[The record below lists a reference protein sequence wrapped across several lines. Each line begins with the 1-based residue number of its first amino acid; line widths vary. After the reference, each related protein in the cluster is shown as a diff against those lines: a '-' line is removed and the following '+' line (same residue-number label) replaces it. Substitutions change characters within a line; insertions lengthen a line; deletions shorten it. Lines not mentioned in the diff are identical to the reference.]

1 MENVAYKSAVQALYK
16 WIMIGV
22 VADIVAAIVGW
33 LWVDATELILGIIS
47 GDISTYIGALLVLG
61 ILGIVSFVAI
71 IKIFTTLGKWKNAVD
86 ANDAPAV
93 GKLKLA
99 YLLTIIGAIIALIPF
114 LGFVSGILGI
124 IASILLIIG
133 YAGLKN
139 STTLP
144 ELARKGGKSLFIGAI
159 LSIVAAIVGFLPLLG
174 WLGTIIGIV
183 AWLLYILGWK
193 DIANS

>member
-33 LWVDATELILGIIS
+33 LWVDSTELILGIIS
-47 GDISTYIGALLVLG
+47 GDISTYIGALIVLGVLG
-61 ILGIVSFVAI
+61 IVGFVSV
-71 IKIFTTLGKWKNAVD
+71 IKVFITLGQWKNAVD
-86 ANDAPAV
+86 ANDVPAV
-93 GKLKLA
+93 NKLKLA
-99 YLLTIIGAIIALIPF
+99 YLLTIIGVLVGLIPF
-114 LGFVSGILGI
+114 LGFVAGILAI

-159 LSIVAAIVGFLPLLG
+159 LSIVAAVVGFLPLLG
-174 WLGTIIGIV
+174 WLATIISII